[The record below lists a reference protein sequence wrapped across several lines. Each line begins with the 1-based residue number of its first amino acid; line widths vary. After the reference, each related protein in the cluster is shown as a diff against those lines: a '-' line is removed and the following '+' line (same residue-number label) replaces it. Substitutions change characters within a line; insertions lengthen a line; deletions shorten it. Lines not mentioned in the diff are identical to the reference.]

1 MLKDFWEKNKHQIQL
16 TGILTGV
23 GALFLSIPNPE
34 VEVASVVLQK
44 IQFVWLIIVTVS
56 VALLFYNLYTLLKL
70 YEDKNKE
77 DKEGF
82 HFDET
87 ISLIIF
93 ATIFYFV
100 MNMWIYTY
108 SLYKEAFFSFIVIAY
123 YGITAFFVAIAYHC
137 WRKFVLKFEKS
148 PTSFRIAMAILGH
161 IANSFFLGAW
171 FSFSTSGWRF
181 VWINWLYWSL
191 GFFLFIL
198 VMIIIEYL
206 SDREKLAIKQNKIN
220 KSV

>member
-123 YGITAFFVAIAYHC
+123 YGILKAGAIVVSLNFQYPASELQGQLIQSETKGIVCADMITGGTQPYETCKQVRDKGKTPLEFIVVASVEVNTSTPLAF
-137 WRKFVLKFEKS
+137 WK
-148 PTSFRIAMAILGH
+148 
-161 IANSFFLGAW
+161 
-171 FSFSTSGWRF
+171 
-181 VWINWLYWSL
+181 
-191 GFFLFIL
+191 
-198 VMIIIEYL
+198 
-206 SDREKLAIKQNKIN
+206 
-220 KSV
+220 